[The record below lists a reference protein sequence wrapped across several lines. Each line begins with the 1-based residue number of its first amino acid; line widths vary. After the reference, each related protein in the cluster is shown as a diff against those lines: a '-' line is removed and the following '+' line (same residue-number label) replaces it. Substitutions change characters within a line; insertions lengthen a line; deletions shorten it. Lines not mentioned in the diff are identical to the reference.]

1 MRNPGYSLRVATSCV
16 GVFMLFLAALSAG
29 CSADGRTAT
38 PTVSEGERVMR
49 VFGTRPTWDVE
60 DMVKRSDAV
69 VIGMISRD
77 LGDKQQPGIGEPPKL
92 YYKHKDYELTVDEV
106 LYSENDL
113 PMQIAIL
120 VEDGAFAVSGSR
132 VVGVE
137 DLPTL
142 RANERM
148 LLFLESLEGP
158 KFSEGV
164 GRPVPEGFTEST
176 YFQVIIGSK
185 FAKLLPEGDEW
196 KDARSNQKFT
206 AEQLGNAIEQHI
218 ANSR

>member
-1 MRNPGYSLRVATSCV
+1 MRIPRYSLRVATSCV
-16 GVFMLFLAALSAG
+16 GVFMLFLATLSAG
-29 CSADGRTAT
+29 CSADGRTAA
-38 PTVSEGERVMR
+38 PTVSEGERVIK
-49 VFGTRPTWDVE
+49 VFGARPSWDVE

-77 LGDKQQPGIGEPPKL
+77 LGDKQQPGVGEPPKL
-92 YYKHKDYELTVDEV
+92 YYKYKDYEFTVEEV
-106 LYSENDL
+106 LHSEKDL

-120 VEDGAFAVSGSR
+120 VEDGASAVGESR
-132 VVGVE
+132 MVGVE

-142 RANERM
+142 LANERM

-164 GRPVPEGFTEST
+164 GRPVPKGFTEST
-176 YFQVIIGSK
+176 YFQVIVGSK
-185 FAKLLPEGDEW
+185 FAKLLPERDEW

-206 AEQLGNAIEQHI
+206 AEKLENAIERHK
-218 ANSR
+218 ANAQ